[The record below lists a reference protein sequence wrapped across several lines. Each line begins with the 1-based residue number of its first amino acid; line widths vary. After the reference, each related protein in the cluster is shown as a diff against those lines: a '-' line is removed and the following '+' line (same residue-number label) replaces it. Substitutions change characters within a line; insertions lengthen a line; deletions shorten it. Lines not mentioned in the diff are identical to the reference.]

1 MISAVLHHKK
11 QILVAEKYDGSNSCA
26 TFHTYNVMTQHRTT
40 IDPPQH
46 TIVPVLHKGRL
57 GFPNGNTIT
66 TKRLAVV
73 SNTLFYFVSNSL
85 SPLSWVLVRNGKI
98 VFCFFII
105 KPEDEALFFFFFFKK
120 T

>member
-11 QILVAEKYDGSNSCA
+11 QILVAEKYDVSNSCA

-57 GFPNGNTIT
+57 GFPNENTIA
-66 TKRLAVV
+66 TKRPAVV
-73 SNTLFYFVSNSL
+73 SNTLFYLVSKQSL
-85 SPLSWVLVRNGKI
+85 SSFLGSCPQKWQDSL
-98 VFCFFII
+98 
-105 KPEDEALFFFFFFKK
+105 LFLHHK
-120 T
+120 TRR

>member
-46 TIVPVLHKGRL
+46 TIVPVLHEGRL
-57 GFPNGNTIT
+57 GFPNENTVA
-66 TKRLAVV
+66 TKRPAVV
-73 SNTLFYFVSNSL
+73 SNTPFYLVLKQSL
-85 SPLSWVLVRNGKI
+85 SSFLGSCQKWQDS
-98 VFCFFII
+98 F
-105 KPEDEALFFFFFFKK
+105 LFLHHK
-120 T
+120 TRR